1 MIAFGIGFALAFL
14 VSLAVLLIRRKRRA
28 VPDSITLANAG
39 EVVSFR
45 VGERYLLNSG
55 VGPVVS
61 VKVTGIN
68 LDKGTFTVGDER
80 TEAK

>member
-45 VGERYLLNSG
+45 VGERYVISDGNG
-55 VGPVVS
+55 TRTATI
-61 VKVTGIN
+61 TGIN
-68 LDKGTFTVGDER
+68 RDKGTFAVRD
-80 TEAK
+80 AS